1 MMENI
6 TVKDIIDFCALMII
20 VFNFGK
26 WLLTF
31 GNPIIELKKRVDRHD
46 DLFSKDKEHLEKI
59 DGAMKK
65 IDEGVTVLGKALN
78 EMLRHEISGN
88 DISELK
94 AQQKA
99 LNDYFYGES
108 NGR

>member
-1 MMENI
+1 MDLTAVTI
-6 TVKDIIDFCALMII
+6 KDLIDFFALMII

-46 DLFSKDKEHLEKI
+46 DLFSKDEEHLDKVDKAITNI
-59 DGAMKK
+59 DDG
-65 IDEGVTVLGKALN
+65 ITVLGKAIN
-78 EMLRHEISGN
+78 ELLRHEVSGN
-88 DISELK
+88 DIGELK

-99 LNDYFYGES
+99 LNDYFYGEK
-108 NGR
+108 